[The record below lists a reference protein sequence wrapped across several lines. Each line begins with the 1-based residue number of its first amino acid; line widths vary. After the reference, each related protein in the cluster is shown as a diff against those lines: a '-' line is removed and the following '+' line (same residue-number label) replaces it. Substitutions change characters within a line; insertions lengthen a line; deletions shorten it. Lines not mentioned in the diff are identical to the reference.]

1 MKYAK
6 ILGLMAVAAAA
17 LMAVAASAS
26 ATTLTS
32 PSGTTY
38 TSTIASTAEEPVSLD
53 GPFTTVT
60 CKTSTVEGKVETH
73 GAGVTAGGKIG
84 VLKFG
89 ECNFTVTVEANG
101 SLEIHPVKVNGTTV
115 EACSGT
121 NCTGTLTSTGAK
133 VLITTSIGNCGYETK
148 ATDIGLLT
156 PTNDTGATATL
167 DIGANGTG
175 KIPRTFGSAG
185 FLCGSTGQWTGAYK
199 VNTPDS
205 LFIDS

>member
-6 ILGLMAVAAAA
+6 ILGLMAVAVAA
-17 LMAVAASAS
+17 LMAFAASAS

-32 PSGTTY
+32 GGTTY
-38 TSTIASTAEEPVSLD
+38 TSTISSTAEEPVSLD

-60 CKTSTVEGKVETH
+60 CKSSTVSGSVESH
-73 GAGVTAGGKIG
+73 GTGVTAGGKVG
-84 VLKFG
+84 TLTFG
-89 ECNFTVTVEANG
+89 ECNFTTTVEANG

-115 EACSGT
+115 EACTGT

-133 VLITTSIGNCGYETK
+133 VLIATSIGNCGYETSS
-148 ATDIGLLT
+148 TDIGLVT
-156 PTNDTGATATL
+156 PSSDTGATATL

-199 VNTPDS
+199 TNTPDN
-205 LFIDS
+205 LNIDS